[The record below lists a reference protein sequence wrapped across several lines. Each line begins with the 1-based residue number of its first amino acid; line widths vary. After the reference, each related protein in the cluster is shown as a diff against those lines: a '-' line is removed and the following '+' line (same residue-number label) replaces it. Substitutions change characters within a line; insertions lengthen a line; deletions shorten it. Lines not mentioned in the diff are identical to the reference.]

1 MVEQLTAGTAHLSW
15 ENGVPPAVGED
26 QVGDHL
32 RNLNVHKSM
41 GPHEKHLRALREPV
55 DEVAKPLSIIFDKS
69 WQTAQV
75 PTDWKRGNLTFLFKM
90 GHKEHPQN
98 YRQVSL
104 TSMPSKIMEQIL
116 LETIL
121 RYMENRDMTADSQ
134 HGFTSSKLC
143 LTNLVAFYDRIITL
157 LDKGR

>member
-1 MVEQLTAGTAHLSW
+1 M
-15 ENGVPPAVGED
+15 
-26 QVGDHL
+26 
-32 RNLNVHKSM
+32 
-41 GPHEKHLRALREPV
+41 
-55 DEVAKPLSIIFDKS
+55 FDKS

-75 PTDWKRGNLTFLFKM
+75 PTDWKGGKLTFISKR
-90 GHKEHPQN
+90 GQKEHPQN

-121 RYMENRDMTADSQ
+121 RYMENSDVTADSQ

-143 LTNLVAFYDRIITL
+143 LTNLVAFYDRITTL
-157 LDKGR
+157 VDKGR